1 MNESNKHFFHK
12 LFQIEMKSVIIPMGV
27 YFRTAET
34 SDTEKPDHV
43 TRGFQ
48 MDRVHLKA
56 V

>member
-1 MNESNKHFFHK
+1 MNESNKHFLHK
-12 LFQIEMKSVIIPMGV
+12 LFQFEVKSVIIPMGV

-34 SDTEKPDHV
+34 SDTGKPDRV

-48 MDRVHLKA
+48 MDGIHLKA